1 MFSKVALR
9 AAAQPMLRTSSQVRN
24 YKVAVLGAAGGI
36 GQPLSLL
43 LKLNDKVTHL
53 ALYDVAPVTPG
64 VAAEQAVACTWFKAV
79 SHWVC
84 ALPDAFCRVVCPAV
98 GGLSGCLQGH

>member
-9 AAAQPMLRTSSQVRN
+9 AVAQPMLRTSSQVRN

-53 ALYDVAPVTPG
+53 SLYDVAPVTPG
-64 VAAEQAVACTWFKAV
+64 VAAEQAVACTWLKR
-79 SHWVC
+79 SHWTC
-84 ALPDAFCRVVCPAV
+84 AALDAFV
-98 GGLSGCLQGH
+98 GCLPRSQGPLIRHA